1 MNQIIIFIVN
11 DFLKDY
17 FNPLLLQIDYSI
29 LKAEVATPG
38 FFLYVCV
45 FSFAFGISQLLI
57 PQSIHFANRFQLVDH
72 PDSRKT
78 HLKSTP
84 ILGGLSIF
92 FGVIFAFGTTILFL
106 NNQLEIDLNYKLIFG
121 LFSAISLMVFCGL
134 KDDIL
139 QLSPIEKVFFQIITA
154 FFVIVSC
161 EVRIDNFGGLFG
173 IYELSAFYSYIFSVF
188 VFVILVN
195 AFNLIDGIDG
205 LSASISLISTL
216 SFGTFFFFNDL
227 VVQALVML
235 CYSGALTSFL
245 IFNFKKKLFLGD
257 NGSMSLGV
265 VVAYGVFSVI
275 TLTND
280 VSFVNETSF
289 FTKNSIIVVLALISF
304 PLLDTIRVF
313 FVRMFKG
320 QSPFKPDRNHL
331 HHHLT
336 RLNFSHF
343 KSTLFIVTYT
353 ILITLIAVYLSSL
366 DITKHFFIMLFF
378 SCIIYL
384 VSIISKFKSINS
396 NTPIS

>member
-11 DFLKDY
+11 GLLKDY
-17 FNPLLLQIDYSI
+17 FNPLALLIDYSV
-29 LKAEVATPG
+29 LKPELSSSSL
-38 FFLYVCV
+38 FLYVFV
-45 FSFAFGISQLLI
+45 FSLAFGVSQIII
-57 PQSIHFANRFQLVDH
+57 PQSIRFANRFQLVDH
-72 PDSRKT
+72 PNSRKT

-84 ILGGLSIF
+84 ILGGVSIF
-92 FGVIFAFGTTILFL
+92 FGVVFTFGVTILSL
-106 NNQLEIDLNYKLIFG
+106 YNQLELNLNYKLIFG
-121 LFSAISLMVFCGL
+121 LFSAISLMVFFGL

-139 QLSPIEKVFFQIITA
+139 QAQPIEKVIFQIITA

-173 IYELSAFYSYIFSVF
+173 VYELSTFYSYIFSVF

-205 LSASISLISTL
+205 LSASIGLISTL

-265 VVAYGVFSVI
+265 VVAFGVFSVI

-280 VSFVNETSF
+280 VSFVNETSL
-289 FTKNSIIVVLALISF
+289 FTKNSIIVILALISF

-320 QSPFKPDRNHL
+320 QSPFQPDRNHL

-336 RLNFSHF
+336 RLKFSHF

-353 ILITLIAVYLSSL
+353 ILITLMAVYLSAL

-378 SCIIYL
+378 SSIIYL
-384 VSIISKFKSINS
+384 ISITPKSINS
-396 NTPIS
+396 NTTIS

>member
-1 MNQIIIFIVN
+1 MSQIIIFIVN
-11 DFLKDY
+11 GLLKDY
-17 FNPLLLQIDYSI
+17 FNPLALLIDYSV
-29 LKAEVATPG
+29 LQPELSSPSL
-38 FFLYVCV
+38 FLYVFV
-45 FSFAFGISQLLI
+45 FSLAFGVSQIII
-57 PQSIHFANRFQLVDH
+57 PQSIRFANRFQLVDH
-72 PDSRKT
+72 PNSRKT

-84 ILGGLSIF
+84 ILGGVSIF
-92 FGVIFAFGTTILFL
+92 FGVVFTFGLTILSL
-106 NNQLEIDLNYKLIFG
+106 YNQLELNLNYKLIFG
-121 LFSAISLMVFCGL
+121 LFSAISLMVFFGL

-139 QLSPIEKVFFQIITA
+139 QAQPIEKVIFQIITA

-173 IYELSAFYSYIFSVF
+173 IYELSTFYSYIFSVF

-205 LSASISLISTL
+205 LSASIGLISTL

-265 VVAYGVFSVI
+265 VVAFGVFSVI

-280 VSFVNETSF
+280 VSFVNETSL
-289 FTKNSIIVVLALISF
+289 FTKNSIIVILALISF

-320 QSPFKPDRNHL
+320 QSPFQPDRNHL

-343 KSTLFIVTYT
+343 TSTLFIVTYT
-353 ILITLIAVYLSSL
+353 ILITLIAVYLSAL

-378 SCIIYL
+378 SSIIYL
-384 VSIISKFKSINS
+384 ISIKPKSINS
-396 NTPIS
+396 NTTIS

>member
-1 MNQIIIFIVN
+1 MSQIIIFIVN
-11 DFLKDY
+11 GLLKDY
-17 FNPLLLQIDYSI
+17 FNPLALLIDYSV
-29 LKAEVATPG
+29 LKPEMSSSSL
-38 FFLYVCV
+38 FLYIFV
-45 FSFAFGISQLLI
+45 FSLAFGVSQIII
-57 PQSIHFANRFQLVDH
+57 PQSIRFANRFQLVDH
-72 PDSRKT
+72 PNSRKT

-84 ILGGLSIF
+84 ILGGVSIF
-92 FGVIFAFGTTILFL
+92 FGVVFTFGMTILSL
-106 NNQLEIDLNYKLIFG
+106 YNQLELNLNYKLIFG
-121 LFSAISLMVFCGL
+121 LFSAISLMVFFGL
-134 KDDIL
+134 KDDIS
-139 QLSPIEKVFFQIITA
+139 QAQPIEKVIFQIITA

-173 IYELSAFYSYIFSVF
+173 IYELSTFYSYIFSVF

-205 LSASISLISTL
+205 LSASIGLISTL

-265 VVAYGVFSVI
+265 VVAFGVFSVI

-280 VSFVNETSF
+280 VSFVNETSL
-289 FTKNSIIVVLALISF
+289 FTKNSIIVILALISF

-320 QSPFKPDRNHL
+320 QSPFQPDRNHL

-343 KSTLFIVTYT
+343 TSTLFIVTYT
-353 ILITLIAVYLSSL
+353 ILITLIAVYLSAL

-378 SCIIYL
+378 SSIIYL
-384 VSIISKFKSINS
+384 ISIKPKSINS
-396 NTPIS
+396 NTTIS

>member
-1 MNQIIIFIVN
+1 MSQIIIFMVWGLI
-11 DFLKDY
+11 KDY
-17 FNPLLLQIDYSI
+17 FNPLLLLIDYSI
-29 LKAEVATPG
+29 LKPETSTPSL
-38 FFLYVCV
+38 FLYFFVL
-45 FSFAFGISQLLI
+45 SLAFCISQLLI
-57 PQSIHFANRFQLVDH
+57 PQSILFANRFKLVDH
-72 PDSRKT
+72 PNSRKT

-84 ILGGLSIF
+84 ILGGVSIF
-92 FGVIFAFGTTILFL
+92 FGVVFTFGTLMFFL
-106 NNQLEIDLNYKLIFG
+106 YNQLEISLNFKLIFG
-121 LFSAISLMVFCGL
+121 LFSAVSLMVFFGL

-139 QLSPIEKVFFQIITA
+139 QAKPIEKVFFQIITA

-173 IYELSAFYSYIFSVF
+173 IYELTSFYSYIFSVF

-205 LSASISLISTL
+205 LSASIGLISTL

-227 VVQALVML
+227 VVEALVML
-235 CYSGALTSFL
+235 CYSGALASFL

-265 VVAYGVFSVI
+265 VVAFGVFSVLS
-275 TLTND
+275 LTND

-289 FTKNSIIVVLALISF
+289 FSKNSIIVILALISF

-353 ILITLIAVYLSSL
+353 ILITLMAVYLSAL
-366 DITKHFFIMLFF
+366 NITKHFFIMLFS
-378 SCIIYL
+378 SCMIYL
-384 VSIISKFKSINS
+384 VSIISKSFNS
-396 NTPIS
+396 NTTIS

>member
-11 DFLKDY
+11 GLLKDY
-17 FNPLLLQIDYSI
+17 FNPLALLIDYSV
-29 LKAEVATPG
+29 LKPEMSSSSL
-38 FFLYVCV
+38 FLYIFV
-45 FSFAFGISQLLI
+45 FSLAFGVSQIII
-57 PQSIHFANRFQLVDH
+57 PQSIRFANRFQLVDH
-72 PDSRKT
+72 PNSRKT

-84 ILGGLSIF
+84 ILGGVSIF
-92 FGVIFAFGTTILFL
+92 FGVVFTFGMTILSL
-106 NNQLEIDLNYKLIFG
+106 YNQLELNLNYKLIFG
-121 LFSAISLMVFCGL
+121 LFSAISLMVFFGL
-134 KDDIL
+134 KDDIS
-139 QLSPIEKVFFQIITA
+139 QAQPIEKVIFQIITA

-173 IYELSAFYSYIFSVF
+173 IYELSTFYSYIFSVF

-205 LSASISLISTL
+205 LSASIGLISTL

-265 VVAYGVFSVI
+265 VVAFGVFSVI

-280 VSFVNETSF
+280 VSFVNETSL
-289 FTKNSIIVVLALISF
+289 FTKNSIIVILALISF

-320 QSPFKPDRNHL
+320 QSPFQPDRNHL

-343 KSTLFIVTYT
+343 TSTLFIVTYT
-353 ILITLIAVYLSSL
+353 ILITLIAVYLSAL

-378 SCIIYL
+378 SSIIYL
-384 VSIISKFKSINS
+384 ISIKPKSINS
-396 NTPIS
+396 NTTIS

>member
-45 FSFAFGISQLLI
+45 FSLAFGISQLLI
-57 PQSIHFANRFQLVDH
+57 PQSIRFANRFQLVDH

-84 ILGGLSIF
+84 ILGGVSIF
-92 FGVIFAFGTTILFL
+92 LAVIFAFGTTILFL
-106 NNQLEIDLNYKLIFG
+106 YNQLEIDLNYKLIFG
-121 LFSAISLMVFCGL
+121 LFSAVSLMVLCGL

-139 QLSPIEKVFFQIITA
+139 QLKPIEKVFFQIITA

-173 IYELSAFYSYIFSVF
+173 IYELSIFYSYIFSVF

-265 VVAYGVFSVI
+265 VVAFGVFSVI

-280 VSFVNETSF
+280 VSFINETSF

-353 ILITLIAVYLSSL
+353 ILITLMAVYLSSL

-384 VSIISKFKSINS
+384 VSIISKSKSINS

>member
-11 DFLKDY
+11 GLLKDY
-17 FNPLLLQIDYSI
+17 FNPLALLIDYSV
-29 LKAEVATPG
+29 LKPEMSSSSL
-38 FFLYVCV
+38 FLYIFV
-45 FSFAFGISQLLI
+45 FSLAFGVSQIII
-57 PQSIHFANRFQLVDH
+57 PQSIRFANRFQLVDH
-72 PDSRKT
+72 PNSRKT

-84 ILGGLSIF
+84 ILGGVSIF
-92 FGVIFAFGTTILFL
+92 FGVVFTFGMTILSL
-106 NNQLEIDLNYKLIFG
+106 YNQLELNLNYKLIFG
-121 LFSAISLMVFCGL
+121 LFSAISLMVFFGL
-134 KDDIL
+134 KDDIS
-139 QLSPIEKVFFQIITA
+139 QAQPIEKVIFQIITA

-173 IYELSAFYSYIFSVF
+173 IYELSTFYSYIFSVF

-205 LSASISLISTL
+205 LSASIGLISTL

-265 VVAYGVFSVI
+265 VVAFGVFSVI

-280 VSFVNETSF
+280 VSFVNETSL
-289 FTKNSIIVVLALISF
+289 FTKNSIIVILALISF

-320 QSPFKPDRNHL
+320 QSPFQPDRNHL
-331 HHHLT
+331 HHLSQT
-336 RLNFSHF
+336 G
-343 KSTLFIVTYT
+343 ITYIT
-353 ILITLIAVYLSSL
+353 I
-366 DITKHFFIMLFF
+366 
-378 SCIIYL
+378 
-384 VSIISKFKSINS
+384 
-396 NTPIS
+396 

>member
-1 MNQIIIFIVN
+1 M
-11 DFLKDY
+11 
-17 FNPLLLQIDYSI
+17 
-29 LKAEVATPG
+29 
-38 FFLYVCV
+38 
-45 FSFAFGISQLLI
+45 ISV
-57 PQSIHFANRFQLVDH
+57 HHN
-72 PDSRKT
+72 
-78 HLKSTP
+78 
-84 ILGGLSIF
+84 
-92 FGVIFAFGTTILFL
+92 
-106 NNQLEIDLNYKLIFG
+106 
-121 LFSAISLMVFCGL
+121 
-134 KDDIL
+134 
-139 QLSPIEKVFFQIITA
+139 
-154 FFVIVSC
+154 
-161 EVRIDNFGGLFG
+161 
-173 IYELSAFYSYIFSVF
+173 FSVLK
-188 VFVILVN
+188 VKKHQCHL
-195 AFNLIDGIDG
+195 L
-205 LSASISLISTL
+205 ASISLISTL

-280 VSFVNETSF
+280 VSFINETSF

-353 ILITLIAVYLSSL
+353 ILITLMAVYLSSL

-384 VSIISKFKSINS
+384 VSIISKSKSINS

>member
-1 MNQIIIFIVN
+1 MSQIIIFIVN
-11 DFLKDY
+11 GLLKDY
-17 FNPLLLQIDYSI
+17 FNPLALLIDYSV
-29 LKAEVATPG
+29 LKPEMSSSSL
-38 FFLYVCV
+38 FLYIFV
-45 FSFAFGISQLLI
+45 FSLAFGVSQIII
-57 PQSIHFANRFQLVDH
+57 PQSIRFANRFQLVDH
-72 PDSRKT
+72 PNSRKT

-84 ILGGLSIF
+84 ILGGVSIF
-92 FGVIFAFGTTILFL
+92 FGVVFTFGMTILSL
-106 NNQLEIDLNYKLIFG
+106 YNQLELNLNYKLIFG
-121 LFSAISLMVFCGL
+121 LFSAISLMVFFGL
-134 KDDIL
+134 KDDIS
-139 QLSPIEKVFFQIITA
+139 QAQPIEKVIFQIITA

-173 IYELSAFYSYIFSVF
+173 IYELSTFYSYIFSVF

-205 LSASISLISTL
+205 LSASIGLISTL
-216 SFGTFFFFNDL
+216 SFWTFFFFNDL

-265 VVAYGVFSVI
+265 VVAFGVFSVI

-280 VSFVNETSF
+280 VSFVNETSL
-289 FTKNSIIVVLALISF
+289 FTKNSIIVILALISF

-320 QSPFKPDRNHL
+320 QSPFQPDRNHL

-343 KSTLFIVTYT
+343 TSTLFIVTYT
-353 ILITLIAVYLSSL
+353 ILITLIAVYLSAL

-378 SCIIYL
+378 SSIIYL
-384 VSIISKFKSINS
+384 ISIKPKSINS
-396 NTPIS
+396 NTTIS